1 MNDSWHVSAR
11 VIADGNLRMLAILTF
26 LWTFSFLKISVASS
40 KWFFSKILCP
50 CQPGRFPP
58 NPSRRGFH
66 VLLSVPC
73 QEGQVEDKRD
83 PVPVDEE
90 QEGQESVNGGL
101 GDDVGVE
108 AVAQVDGVNVVA
120 GAKSACAWPARD
132 GERPAAP
139 SWALSAR
146 GSRGGDSPFQ
156 IAVHDGEE
164 DLQEQ
169 VDGVYQ
175 HRQKVQPCFAS
186 HCEEVV
192 CSVVRGVMGAR

>member
-1 MNDSWHVSAR
+1 
-11 VIADGNLRMLAILTF
+11 MLAILTF

-120 GAKSACAWPARD
+120 GAKSACAWPTRDRAPRHNPSYAGRSVLREAATHHSRSLYMMVKKTCRNRLTAFINTAR
-132 GERPAAP
+132 RYSHASPVIVKKSCAA
-139 SWALSAR
+139 W
-146 GSRGGDSPFQ
+146 
-156 IAVHDGEE
+156 
-164 DLQEQ
+164 
-169 VDGVYQ
+169 
-175 HRQKVQPCFAS
+175 
-186 HCEEVV
+186 CE
-192 CSVVRGVMGAR
+192 VRGVMGAR